1 MEKLKPNVVGL
12 SAGITVSILSAICF
26 ILVSVLPLKAVIGL
40 ANNLV
45 HTIDFSSIAVKEVS
59 LVGAII
65 GLIAWF
71 IVGTFAGY
79 LFVIIYNKAETKL
92 K

>member
-1 MEKLKPNVVGL
+1 MEKLKPNAVGL
-12 SAGITVSILSAICF
+12 SAGITASILSAICF
-26 ILVSVLPLKAVIGL
+26 ILVAVLPLKVMINL

-59 LVGAII
+59 LSGAAI
-65 GLIAWF
+65 GIIAWF
-71 IVGTFAGY
+71 IIGTVTGY
-79 LFVIIYNKAETKL
+79 LFAVIYNKISSKL